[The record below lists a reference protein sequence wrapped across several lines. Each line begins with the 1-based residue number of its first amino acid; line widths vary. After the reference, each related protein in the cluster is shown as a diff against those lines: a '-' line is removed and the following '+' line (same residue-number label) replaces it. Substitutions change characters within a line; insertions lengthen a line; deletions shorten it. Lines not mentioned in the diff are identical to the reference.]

1 MYFNGILQC
10 THTHYVMP
18 TQSVS
23 AFPVLYIGTS
33 VQTEIILR
41 QAITDCIEPAV
52 FLDKMEQALIE
63 LQLRREDLYQT
74 LHRIVESFNTVIV
87 TYTDDAGPI
96 GPVMVGKRNRERE
109 RERER
114 EKEKERNR
122 DRERETG
129 RGREKEKWKVGGQG
143 NLHVLICEHLW
154 QPKCLYYPY
163 FIG

>member
-23 AFPVLYIGTS
+23 AFPVLHVGTS
-33 VQTEIILR
+33 VQTEIVLR
-41 QAITDCIEPAV
+41 QAITECIEPVV

-87 TYTDDAGPI
+87 TYTDDAGPM

-109 RERER
+109 RERKRKKETGTGR
-114 EKEKERNR
+114 EKQGEGERQ
-122 DRERETG
+122 RERE
-129 RGREKEKWKVGGQG
+129 REMEGGWPG
-143 NLHVLICEHLW
+143 ELTCTNL
-154 QPKCLYYPY
+154 
-163 FIG
+163 

>member
-1 MYFNGILQC
+1 
-10 THTHYVMP
+10 MP

-23 AFPVLYIGTS
+23 AFPVLHVGTS
-33 VQTEIILR
+33 VQTEIVLR
-41 QAITDCIEPAV
+41 QAITECIEPVV

-74 LHRIVESFNTVIV
+74 LHKIVESFNTVIV
-87 TYTDDAGPI
+87 TYTDDAGPM
-96 GPVMVGKRNRERE
+96 GPVMVGKRNRE

-129 RGREKEKWKVGGQG
+129 RGRETERERKRNGRWVARGT
-143 NLHVLICEHLW
+143 
-154 QPKCLYYPY
+154 YMY
-163 FIG
+163 